1 MRKVEFLVV
10 HCSATMQHVT
20 LAAIKEY
27 FKMKGWDSPGYHYL
41 IAPDG
46 TTEEILPIQFISN
59 GVIGHNYNS
68 INIAY
73 IGGVDYYGH
82 ALDNRTPQQKEALV
96 TLLTELKT
104 RFPDAKIVGHRDL
117 SKDLNNNGI
126 IEPGEWVKECPSFNA
141 RKEYSK
147 IKPQAR

>member
-1 MRKVEFLVV
+1 MRKIEFLVV

-27 FKMKGWDSPGYHYL
+27 FKMKGWESPGYHYL

-68 INIAY
+68 INI
-73 IGGVDYYGH
+73 
-82 ALDNRTPQQKEALV
+82 L
-96 TLLTELKT
+96 
-104 RFPDAKIVGHRDL
+104 
-117 SKDLNNNGI
+117 
-126 IEPGEWVKECPSFNA
+126 
-141 RKEYSK
+141 
-147 IKPQAR
+147 